1 MKQGRKGQ
9 EYSSALVSYVISN
22 LWKPT
27 QPFRSQLN
35 VEVGSPAAAGGGWR
49 FMILKVP
56 FNPGHSVIL

>member
-35 VEVGSPAAAGGGWR
+35 VEVGSPAAAGGG
-49 FMILKVP
+49 V
-56 FNPGHSVIL
+56 GGS